1 MRTAAETMLPPMLTD
16 PATDSTVIPTTSIF
30 RLNLRVYKR
39 CCSTINAPAPTS
51 LLVPV
56 IVGSGNS
63 TGDDQE
69 G

>member
-16 PATDSTVIPTTSIF
+16 PATDSTVIPTRSIG
-30 RLNLRVYKR
+30 RLNLSVYKR
-39 CCSTINAPAPTS
+39 CCSIINAPAPTS

-56 IVGSGNS
+56 VGSGNS
-63 TGDDQE
+63 TAGDQE